1 MGQPAVGHVSN
12 ELSHESGEIVSE
24 ASNTMNLK
32 EADQNYR
39 DYSGLASTVTR
50 QLSFAGIAFVWL
62 LALGGK
68 VPTSKVHIAND
79 LLVIGFVLVITLASD
94 FLQYVAGAALWG
106 GFRRHQEKKGVLV
119 FEAPGWI
126 NRPALT
132 FFWLKIVGV
141 LLAYVL
147 LGIAL
152 SGRIS

>member
-1 MGQPAVGHVSN
+1 MSKKSN
-12 ELSHESGEIVSE
+12 S
-24 ASNTMNLK
+24 MNLK
-32 EADQNYR
+32 DADQHYR
-39 DYSGLASTVTR
+39 DYSGLASAVAR

-68 VPTSKVHIAND
+68 VPTTKLHIAND
-79 LLVIGFVLVITLASD
+79 LLVIGFVLVLTLACD

-106 GFRRHQEKKGVLV
+106 GFRRLQEKRGVLE

-132 FFWLKIVGV
+132 LFWLKIAG
-141 LLAYVL
+141 LLIAYVL

-152 SGRIS
+152 SSRIT

>member
-1 MGQPAVGHVSN
+1 VSN
-12 ELSHESGEIVSE
+12 ELSYESGDNMSDT
-24 ASNTMNLK
+24 SNTMNLK

-79 LLVIGFVLVITLASD
+79 LLVIGFVLVITLACD
-94 FLQYVAGAALWG
+94 FLQYVVGAASWG
-106 GFRRHQEKKGVLV
+106 GFRRRQEKKGAVE
-119 FEAPGWI
+119 FQAPGWI

-132 FFWLKIVGV
+132 FFWLKIIGV

-152 SGRIS
+152 SSRIS